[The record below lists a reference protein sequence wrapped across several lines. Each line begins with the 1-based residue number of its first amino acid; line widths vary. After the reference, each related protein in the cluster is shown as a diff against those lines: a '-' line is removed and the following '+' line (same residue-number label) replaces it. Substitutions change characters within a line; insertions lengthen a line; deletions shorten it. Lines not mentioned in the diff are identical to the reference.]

1 MNGLEK
7 EKQKLAQ
14 ILKSQTAI
22 TDELILREPE
32 KVKKLKRQRNELMAA
47 KEKFEKELDRMK
59 IHGEKMGEVIEQ
71 QSNESEKLMDE
82 LKHAEIEKKHKDI
95 ENCELKEENELL
107 KRALE
112 QRKIEDAAMKE
123 SCRQM
128 KNQIHQ
134 LEYEKASLEKDSSQK
149 QIIISKFKED
159 LKSMEDC
166 ILEKDIEIWNLKQE
180 VEEAGDEVVSSVV
193 SMAIKN
199 AVKSEEDD
207 VKFQSLLKKNAAL
220 SEKVEL
226 LVHEKEELQG
236 KLLILESRVAKSEE
250 SLKEAE
256 ITIEIEKERLKEAQ
270 RDNSE
275 AQDRIK
281 ELGAALKDADMH
293 ATEAEGRLKD
303 AEQEKELLRSNFKE
317 LAKANI
323 DLLQVNRKMNYEFK
337 AQEERLLDIDK
348 KFHDIVNMCSE
359 ERQKNEILID
369 QLRFVENQMKEM
381 EDLINQNKKKK
392 KNLMRGLISRFRNN
406 V

>member
-1 MNGLEK
+1 M
-7 EKQKLAQ
+7 AQ

-32 KVKKLKRQRNELMAA
+32 KVKKFKRQRNEMMAA
-47 KEKFEKELDRMK
+47 KEKLEEHLDRMK
-59 IHGEKMGEVIEQ
+59 IDGDKMREVIVQ

-82 LKHAEIEKKHKDI
+82 LKHATMEKKHKDI
-95 ENCELKEENELL
+95 ENGELKEENELL

-134 LEYEKASLEKDSSQK
+134 LEYEKASLEKDSAQK

-159 LKSMEDC
+159 LKSIEDC

-199 AVKSEEDD
+199 AVKTEEDD
-207 VKFQSLLKKNAAL
+207 VTFQSLLKKNAAL

-236 KLLILESRVAKSEE
+236 KLFVVESRVAKSEE

-256 ITIEIEKERLKEAQ
+256 TTIEIEKERLKEAE

-281 ELGAALKDADMH
+281 ELRTALKDADMH

-337 AQEERLLDIDK
+337 AQEERLIDIDE
-348 KFHDIVNMCSE
+348 KFHGIVNMCSE
-359 ERQKNEILID
+359 EKQKNEMLID
-369 QLRFVENQMKEM
+369 QLKFVENQMKEM
-381 EDLINQNKKKK
+381 EDLMNQIKKKK